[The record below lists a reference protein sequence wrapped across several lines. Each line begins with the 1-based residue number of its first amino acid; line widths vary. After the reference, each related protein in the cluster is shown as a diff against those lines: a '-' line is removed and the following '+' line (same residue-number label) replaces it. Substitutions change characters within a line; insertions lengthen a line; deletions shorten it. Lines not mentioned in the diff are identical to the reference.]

1 MPRDSKNFRVFM
13 AKETYW
19 SQLIEKA
26 TWITSDLCAKDGI
39 SLSEGH
45 VYYFTRMRD
54 LHFNKDFST
63 LLPKVKSANPPEKQ
77 PEFSCTARRLV
88 FRYCVCNMIKF
99 YIVRLFFSMFYINLH
114 AWPQVV
120 ADPCERQGFTC
131 SSIHHFAMLK
141 CLCSPVW
148 AEIGV
153 TPEEISLCPW
163 WLEYPQGECHP
174 SELHL
179 FTNKGN
185 VQASKTVAI
194 EAPKFF
200 EVGSTSNP
208 KIKKGVVRK
217 RAKTKRQLDLD
228 ATTETSSTQSGGG
241 PHGTTPKALDICCM
255 RANILRMACKKNCNA
270 SKDLEAFCI
279 CMSLL

>member
-88 FRYCVCNMIKF
+88 F
-99 YIVRLFFSMFYINLH
+99 
-114 AWPQVV
+114 
-120 ADPCERQGFTC
+120 
-131 SSIHHFAMLK
+131 
-141 CLCSPVW
+141 SPVW